1 MKQNKTY
8 VVFVDL
14 DKTLLTINSGKELVL
29 TAYKNKYMSKIDFAK
44 AVIISLL
51 FKFNLT
57 TELKITMLMA
67 KWLKGISETKF
78 EELANFVV
86 ETKLIKNFRQS
97 VISEI
102 EFHKKQG
109 GKIVILSAA
118 LTYICKPLANHLEL
132 DDVICS
138 GMEATNAVFTGKPIG
153 QICIGKEKEVRARQ
167 YCLDN
172 SFELQEAYC
181 YGDSYSDRFILSEV
195 GNPVCVEPDKELME
209 LAKKMNWKIVRR

>member
-29 TAYKNKYMSKIDFAK
+29 TAYKKKYMSKIDFAK
-44 AVIISLL
+44 AIIISLL

-57 TELKITMLMA
+57 TELRITMLMA
-67 KWLKGISETKF
+67 KCLKGISETKL

-86 ETKLIKNFRQS
+86 ETKLIKNLRQS
-97 VISEI
+97 VINEI

-109 GKIVILSAA
+109 AKIVILSAA
-118 LTYICKPLANHLEL
+118 LPYICNPIAKHLHL

-138 GMEATNAVFTGKPIG
+138 GMETLNNVFTGNPIG
-153 QICIGKEKEVRARQ
+153 QICIGEEKEVRARQ

-195 GNPVCVEPDKELME
+195 GNPVCVETDKGLMK
-209 LAKKMNWKIVRR
+209 LAKKVGWQVME